1 MTRSSSNH
9 PPGMP
14 DNPTELEERIALCV
28 LRVVARSLDQAELVQ
43 DAGQAAVA
51 AIQDLGANASGS
63 ELVARAYRLRAFARQ
78 ALAAI
83 AELQLEAGRLEA
95 YATVREVEEERR
107 GRE

>member
-1 MTRSSSNH
+1 MKRSSSNQ
-9 PPGMP
+9 
-14 DNPTELEERIALCV
+14 PTETMAAACELEERIGLGV
-28 LRVVARSLDQAELVQ
+28 LRGVARAVDQAELVQ
-43 DAGQAAVA
+43 NAGNSAVA
-51 AIQDLGANASGS
+51 AIQDLAANASGS

-95 YATVREVEEERR
+95 YASVKEATEGED